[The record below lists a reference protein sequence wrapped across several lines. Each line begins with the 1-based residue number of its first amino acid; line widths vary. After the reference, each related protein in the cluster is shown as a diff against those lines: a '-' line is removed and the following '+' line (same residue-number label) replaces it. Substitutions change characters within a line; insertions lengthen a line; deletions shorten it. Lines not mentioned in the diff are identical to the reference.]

1 MHDMVTCMCMCVHIC
16 VRVKIL
22 RCAFIRVLLLYIFKV
37 LSTNFSDEESYY
49 NLLDTL
55 DGGFDELLSHEA
67 IEDHYIIHPLL
78 PRLPSTVKVTL
89 QNDVH
94 SDNRLSVLHGKI
106 KKQLGMSIVSH
117 SERLHFGE
125 ELQEELFGLKLIP
138 HMDEEE
144 EVNSVLT
151 FTWQQKICH
160 GDIDLSSVKTF

>member
-1 MHDMVTCMCMCVHIC
+1 M
-16 VRVKIL
+16 
-22 RCAFIRVLLLYIFKV
+22 

-49 NLLDTL
+49 SLLDTL
-55 DGGFDELLSHEA
+55 NNGFDKLLTHEA

-94 SDNRLSVLHGKI
+94 SDDRLAILHGKI

-125 ELQEELFGLKLIP
+125 ELQEELFSLKLIS

-144 EVNSVLT
+144 EVPIV
-151 FTWQQKICH
+151 FT
-160 GDIDLSSVKTF
+160 LS